1 MKLEEFKSLEQNVFS
16 SAQLDF
22 KNKQK
27 ILVFVYLLFF
37 EECSKS
43 KQQNRIY
50 IFFRGG
56 LLQCLKISLKLCPV
70 NFLPVTTLKNNESL
84 YIYYLINKK

>member
-37 EECSKS
+37 
-43 KQQNRIY
+43 
-50 IFFRGG
+50 
-56 LLQCLKISLKLCPV
+56 
-70 NFLPVTTLKNNESL
+70 
-84 YIYYLINKK
+84 

>member
-1 MKLEEFKSLEQNVFS
+1 MCFLVLNW
-16 SAQLDF
+16 
-22 KNKQK
+22 
-27 ILVFVYLLFF
+27 ILKTKRKFWYLFTCFFF

-50 IFFRGG
+50 TFFRGG